1 MIFMRTV
8 MENSLGDSSP
18 QHVDQLSRLLAL
30 PGYVALVVEVAEKYN
45 EADAVRK
52 HNCIHGIREITLSEE
67 VVSSV
72 KSQQDKLD
80 L

>member
-1 MIFMRTV
+1 MWVIP
-8 MENSLGDSSP
+8 P
-18 QHVDQLSRLLAL
+18 QHVDQLLRLLAL
-30 PGYVALVVEVAEKYN
+30 PGYVALVVKVAEKYN
-45 EADAVRK
+45 EADAVCK
-52 HNCIHGIREITLSEE
+52 HNCIHGIREVTLGEE

>member
-1 MIFMRTV
+1 MI
-8 MENSLGDSSP
+8 SSP
-18 QHVDQLSRLLAL
+18 LRVDHLLRLLAL
-30 PGYVALVVEVAEKYN
+30 SCYVALVVKVAEKYN
-45 EADAVRK
+45 EADAVCK
-52 HNCIHGIREITLSEE
+52 HNCIHGIREVTLSEE

>member
-1 MIFMRTV
+1 MI
-8 MENSLGDSSP
+8 SSP
-18 QHVDQLSRLLAL
+18 LHVDQLLRLLAL
-30 PGYVALVVEVAEKYN
+30 PCYVALVVKVAEKYN

-52 HNCIHGIREITLSEE
+52 HNCIHGIREVTLSEE

>member
-1 MIFMRTV
+1 M
-8 MENSLGDSSP
+8 
-18 QHVDQLSRLLAL
+18 DQLLRLLAL
-30 PGYVALVVEVAEKYN
+30 PGYVALVVKVAEKYN
-45 EADAVRK
+45 EADAVCK
-52 HNCIHGIREITLSEE
+52 HNCIHGIREVTLGEE